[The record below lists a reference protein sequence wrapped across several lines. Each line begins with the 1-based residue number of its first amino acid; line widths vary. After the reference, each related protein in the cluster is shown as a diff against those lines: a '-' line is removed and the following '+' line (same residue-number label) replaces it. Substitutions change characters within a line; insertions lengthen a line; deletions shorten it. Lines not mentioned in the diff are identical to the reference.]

1 MENEDVNENEIK
13 DSSKNEIEKAKKE
26 LPDFVQEFIE
36 HRKSIKKPF
45 KTKLQVEKWVQ
56 KLNSLS
62 KGNEALARKII
73 DNSIANGWQG
83 IFELE
88 RSNGDTRIHVDEAI
102 ENIKSGKTKQK
113 TEWEWNNPKQINQ

>member
-1 MENEDVNENEIK
+1 
-13 DSSKNEIEKAKKE
+13 
-26 LPDFVQEFIE
+26 
-36 HRKSIKKPF
+36 
-45 KTKLQVEKWVQ
+45 
-56 KLNSLS
+56 
-62 KGNEALARKII
+62 LARKII